1 MSIDSITLLQNNKSD
16 EVIPRLPQF
25 DGVLK
30 VPKAGTLP
38 TITLLVQASPMSQ
51 SEWVLG
57 VDANVHV
64 VVLAVDFP
72 TLKKFLMIVFLLLS
86 NGN

>member
-1 MSIDSITLLQNNKSD
+1 MSIDSITLLQNIKSD

-51 SEWVLG
+51 SEWGLG
-57 VDANVHV
+57 RRCQCPCGRSGSG
-64 VVLAVDFP
+64 FP
-72 TLKKFLMIVFLLLS
+72 HIEEIFNDCLS
-86 NGN
+86 SFIQR